1 MSVLDDAAAFRKTS
15 FGVRVDRATQTI
27 PQTAQAALFTVSG
40 GRVMVTSIV
49 GEVTTVIGGTATT
62 LALVGNPTVGTDV
75 TFATA
80 TAITSKEVG
89 SLIGLAGTVGTAL
102 NVQSAGAGALPS
114 AGVVVPVGTIDWLT
128 SASTTGA
135 IKWSITY
142 VPLDAGATIVAA

>member
-1 MSVLDDAAAFRKTS
+1 MSVLIQTDQLRTLLVGSK
-15 FGVRVDRATQTI
+15 VDRTTQTI

-40 GRVMVTSIV
+40 GRILLTSLV

-62 LALVGNPTVGTDV
+62 LTIVGNPTTGTDV
-75 TFATA
+75 NIGTA

-102 NVQSAGAGALPS
+102 NVQSAGAGSVPTS
-114 AGVVVPVGTIDWLT
+114 GVIVPIGTLDWLT

-135 IKWSITY
+135 IKWSLTY
-142 VPLDAGATIVAA
+142 VPFDNGASVTAA